1 MNIEDI
7 LSEIDAEIA
16 RLQQAKA
23 LLGNT
28 AHVSGTV
35 IKRKPG
41 RPPSNKT
48 ASTTAAKNVGKRRT
62 MSPEGRAR
70 IAAAQKARWAKTKR
84 AAKKATKAVGKGKL
98 GRPAKSVA
106 KKASAKKVTS
116 AKPESVTA

>member
-7 LSEIDAEIA
+7 ISEIDAEIA

-28 AHVSGTV
+28 VSVSAV

-41 RPPSNKT
+41 RPPASAKT
-48 ASTTAAKNVGKRRT
+48 QPVAKKTGKRRT
-62 MSPEGRAR
+62 MSPEGRAK

-84 AAKKATKAVGKGKL
+84 AAKKVAKKKV
-98 GRPAKSVA
+98 GRPAKSG
-106 KKASAKKVTS
+106 KKATEGTTTQA
-116 AKPESVTA
+116 